1 MTLFIA
7 LATGLLVL
15 ALWPLLS
22 ALLRPPAGH
31 ARLPAQQTHLA
42 LLHAERAQIDA
53 DRAARLISADE
64 HALAQAELARRVLQ
78 ETAHAE
84 PVDQTAY
91 RMLTAGFLLLAVPAM
106 AVGLYHSVGTP
117 AAIQRAAQSPP
128 AGATLADVDAMVR
141 DMQAALEARAA
152 SGQPEDAKA
161 WEMLAR
167 TQAGLQRHAQAAQ
180 SYQRAIA
187 LDPRNPDLLADRAD
201 LVSLLQ
207 GPGAAT
213 ESAQLVQRALA
224 IDPRH
229 PKALALAG
237 GAAYERQDFAA
248 AEDHWRRARAV
259 APAGSSFAEGLD
271 RSIEAARA
279 GLQANAP
286 AAAPAAAT
294 PTGAPAAG
302 GMSGR
307 VELAAALQSRLQPGD
322 TLFIFA
328 RTPQGPRL
336 PLAVLRQGASAQPV
350 DFRLSDAQA
359 MAPDH
364 KLSGQP
370 QVVIE
375 ARISRSGNAMPQ
387 SGDLFGRTVPLANTA
402 QGVRVVI
409 DQLVP

>member
-7 LATGLLVL
+7 LSTGLLVL
-15 ALWPLLS
+15 ALWPLLA

-31 ARLPAQQTHLA
+31 ARLPLRQGHLA

-53 DRAARLISADE
+53 DRAAGLIGADE

-78 ETAHAE
+78 ETASAE

-106 AVGLYHSVGTP
+106 AVGLYHTVGNP
-117 AAIQRAAQSPP
+117 EAMQRATQGAQ

-187 LDPRNPDLLADRAD
+187 LAPQNPDLLADRAD

-213 ESAQLVQRALA
+213 EAAQLVQRALA
-224 IDPRH
+224 LDPRH

-248 AEDHWRRARAV
+248 AEDFWRRARAV
-259 APAGSSFAEGLD
+259 APAGSTFAEGLD

-286 AAAPAAAT
+286 A
-294 PTGAPAAG
+294 G

-307 VELAAALQSRLQPGD
+307 VELAAALQARLQPGD
-322 TLFIFA
+322 TLFIVA

-336 PLAVLRQGASAQPV
+336 PLAVLRQGASAAPT
-350 DFRLSDAQA
+350 DFTLGDAQA
-359 MAPDH
+359 MAADH
-364 KLSGQP
+364 TLSSQP
-370 QVVIE
+370 QVVLE
-375 ARISRSGNAMPQ
+375 ARISRSGNALPQ

-402 QGVRVVI
+402 QGVRLVI
-409 DQLVP
+409 DQIVP